1 MERLNLREL
10 ERLLGIYAP
19 FRLKDVNM
27 DNEHEVL
34 TVRLEDETVR
44 SKIPFRSVAVRSTNL
59 IQWHHVRTGRYQ
71 TIIEIEPSAR
81 TFSKGLTLNPP
92 AFIGNKDSNYTH
104 QLKQMVLMA
113 GSKKLDS
120 EAIATLL
127 GVERK
132 IVAQILAEHEAEQQ
146 EKQLSALL
154 PPESDPV
161 WRGII
166 KHEISFKT
174 SLAQLK
180 FLISRL
186 EIMCAKAIDDPG
198 VMHEATSTLRQFFIK
213 HKNQLKSEYAQIGVS
228 QVPQAA
234 EAAAQPAASAEKKR
248 VTLTLDHPVWDDVL
262 TGKIDLLSKNM
273 GFNLFITQL
282 KTLYRKEAVSP
293 ADKQQIAREL
303 LFYLKKNM
311 AKLKP
316 ELAAISRIAAQMNN
330 RDNVQA
336 LPESSHP
343 VWKQIL
349 EGSIALN
356 TQQMAL
362 KLLLVKARA
371 AEDIE
376 QASGQLR
383 EYFNRNARS
392 LSGELK
398 QLENFFAVAS

>member
-19 FRLKDVNM
+19 FRLKEVSM
-27 DNEHEVL
+27 DNEKEIL
-34 TVRLEDETVR
+34 TVRLEDENVR
-44 SKIPFRSVAVRSTNL
+44 SKIPFRNIAVRSNPV

-71 TIIEIEPSAR
+71 TLIEIEPSVR
-81 TFSKGLTLNPP
+81 TFSKGLMLNPP
-92 AFIGNKDSNYTH
+92 AFLGDKDNNYTY

-113 GSKKLDS
+113 AQKKLDS

-132 IVAQILAEHEAEQQ
+132 IVAQIMAEFEAEQQ
-146 EKQLSALL
+146 EQQVSALL
-154 PPESDPV
+154 PTESDPV
-161 WRGII
+161 WRAII

-174 SLAQLK
+174 NLAQLK

-198 VMHEATSTLRQFFIK
+198 VLHEASSTLRQFFIK

-228 QVPQAA
+228 QQVPI
-234 EAAAQPAASAEKKR
+234 EAAPVAQTAVAEKKR

-262 TGKIDLLSKNM
+262 SGKIDLLSKNM
-273 GFNLFITQL
+273 GFNLYITQL
-282 KTLYRKEAVSP
+282 KTLYRKEAVSTT
-293 ADKQQIAREL
+293 DKAQIVREL

-330 RDNVQA
+330 RDSVQVLPA
-336 LPESSHP
+336 LSHP
-343 VWKQIL
+343 VWQQIL
-349 EGSIALN
+349 QGQIALS

-371 AEDIE
+371 AEDAE
-376 QASGQLR
+376 QACVQLR
-383 EYFNRNARS
+383 EYFSRNSRILGA
-392 LSGELK
+392 ELK
-398 QLENFFAVAS
+398 QLEQFFAVAS

>member
-19 FRLKDVNM
+19 FRIKDVGM
-27 DNEHEVL
+27 DNEREIL
-34 TVRLEDETVR
+34 TVRLEDETPR
-44 SKIPFRSVAVRSTNL
+44 SKIPFRNVALRSSGAL
-59 IQWHHVRTGRYQ
+59 VQWHHVRTGRFQ
-71 TIIEIEPSAR
+71 TLIEIEPSAR
-81 TFSKGLTLNPP
+81 TFSKGLMLNPP
-92 AFIGNKDSNYTH
+92 AFIGEKDSNYTH

-132 IVAQILAEHEAEQQ
+132 IVAQILAEFEAEQQ

-161 WRGII
+161 WRAII

-198 VMHEATSTLRQFFIK
+198 AMHEATSTLRQFFIK

-228 QVPQAA
+228 PVAAGPEQAVPV
-234 EAAAQPAASAEKKR
+234 EKKR
-248 VTLTLDHPVWDDVL
+248 VTLTFDHPVWEDL
-262 TGKIDLLSKNM
+262 LLGKIDLFSKNM
-273 GFNLFITQL
+273 GFNLYITQL
-282 KTLYRKEAVSP
+282 KTLYRKEAASP
-293 ADKQQIAREL
+293 TDKAQIVREL
-303 LFYLKKNM
+303 LYYLKKNM

-316 ELAAISRIAAQMNN
+316 ELAAISRIASQMNE
-330 RDNVQA
+330 RDSVQA
-336 LPESSHP
+336 LPEPAHP

-349 EGSIALN
+349 DGNIAIS

-362 KLLLVKARA
+362 KLLLVKARTS
-371 AEDIE
+371 EDGE
-376 QASGQLR
+376 QARAQLR
-383 EYFNRNARS
+383 EYFNRNART
-392 LSGELK
+392 LVAELK
-398 QLENFFAVAS
+398 QLEQFFAVAS

>member
-19 FRLKDVNM
+19 FRLKEVSM
-27 DNEHEVL
+27 DNEKEIL
-34 TVRLEDETVR
+34 TVRLEDENVR
-44 SKIPFRSVAVRSTNL
+44 SKIPFRNIATRSTPVV
-59 IQWHHVRTGRYQ
+59 QWHHVRTGRYQ
-71 TIIEIEPSAR
+71 TLIEIEPSAR
-81 TFSKGLTLNPP
+81 TFSKGLMLNPP
-92 AFIGNKDSNYTH
+92 AFLGDKDNNYTH

-113 GSKKLDS
+113 AQKKLDS

-132 IVAQILAEHEAEQQ
+132 IVAHIVAEFEAEQQ
-146 EKQLSALL
+146 EQQVSALL
-154 PPESDPV
+154 PTESDPV
-161 WRGII
+161 WRAII

-174 SLAQLK
+174 NLAQLK

-228 QVPQAA
+228 QLAQP
-234 EAAAQPAASAEKKR
+234 EAAPAAAPEKKR

-262 TGKIDLLSKNM
+262 SGKIDLLSKNM
-273 GFNLFITQL
+273 GFNLYITQL
-282 KTLYRKEAVSP
+282 KTLYRKEAVSN
-293 ADKQQIAREL
+293 ADKAQIAREL

-330 RDNVQA
+330 RDNVQV
-336 LPESSHP
+336 LPAPAHP
-343 VWKQIL
+343 VWQQIL
-349 EGSIALN
+349 QGKIALS
-356 TQQMAL
+356 TEQMAL

-371 AEDIE
+371 AEDTE
-376 QASGQLR
+376 QARTQLR
-383 EYFNRNARS
+383 EYFSRNVRILGA
-392 LSGELK
+392 ELK
-398 QLENFFAVAS
+398 QLEQFFAVAS